1 MKVESIGNKKINGF
15 SVLEVLIAMAILT
28 LAISAAIMLMFSN
41 QSVALDSDTANE
53 ALYKAKT
60 VLEDG
65 RSKTKSH
72 TDFDSIKSITYP
84 PDSIY
89 TKKFSVLS
97 VPCMKKTI
105 SQVTW
110 STEVLRP
117 QIIEVRTYLSDVEE
131 ALKLAGECDPVF
143 PTEWDNPYSPTSVG
157 IGGQGATDID
167 VQNNLIYL
175 ASDPSAPPKEDFFI
189 YQFDPIAVTLTFV
202 SKIDVSDGLMAL
214 DFSGGYVYAANEDT
228 AAQLL
233 VIDADPPG
241 GPFVAS
247 IASLPDAPAGVIRT
261 VNVYNKKLYV
271 GTQYLACPPPCGA
284 AQNHEFHIYD
294 LLVDPANP
302 TWLGSYNVNHNIND
316 IVVNGD
322 YAYLATSDNSSELY
336 VYNISNPPSI
346 TLADT
351 FDAPGNEDGNVVFFL
366 DNKIY
371 LGRHRTPAA
380 RKDFY
385 MLNVADPTDI
395 QELGSKNLG
404 LNPGAIVEGV
414 VVRGNF
420 AFLAFDNPTFSLKIL
435 NISNPASIVDNST
448 CSTYNFPENTSS
460 MDMEDNFVFTANRSN
475 DELRVIQDKPTV
487 CS

>member
-157 IGGQGATDID
+157 IGGQGATDLD

-214 DFSGGYVYAANEDT
+214 DFSGGYVYAANEDI

-241 GPFVAS
+241 GPLVAS
-247 IASLPDAPAGVIRT
+247 TASLPDAPTGVIRS
-261 VNVYNKKLYV
+261 VYVYDNKLYV
-271 GTQYLACPPPCGA
+271 GTQYLPCPVCPPE
-284 AQNHEFHIYD
+284 QNNELHIYG
-294 LLVDPANP
+294 LTDPANP
-302 TWLGSYNVNHNIND
+302 AWLGSYNVNHNIND
-316 IVVNGD
+316 IVVSGD
-322 YAYLATSDNSSELY
+322 YAYLATSDNLGELH
-336 VYNISNPPSI
+336 VYNISIPLSI

-351 FDAPGNEDGNVVFFL
+351 FDAPGNEDGEAVFLL
-366 DNKIY
+366 DNKVY
-371 LGRHRTPAA
+371 LGRDRTPAA

-385 MLNVADPTDI
+385 IFNIINPNDV

-404 LNPGAIVEGV
+404 LNPGTTVEGII
-414 VVRGNF
+414 VRGN
-420 AFLAFDNPTFSLKIL
+420 LAFIALDNPTAGLQIL
-435 NISNPASIVDNST
+435 NISNPGSIVDHTICTTLNFSENST
-448 CSTYNFPENTSS
+448 AI
-460 MDMEDNFVFTANRSN
+460 DMEGNFIFSANRSN

-487 CS
+487 CF